1 MIAWINVCVKSI
13 MTRKSHLP
21 KKALVRVLGCK
32 VNQAEAE
39 AMARELESLG
49 YCIEPTAGTPDVVVV
64 NTCCVTS
71 KAEGKSRRMVS
82 GLAHKFPGARMI
94 VTGCLAEINPSSL
107 ESAAPGAVLLGA
119 FAKDRLR
126 EFIDEAANHVSI
138 VADSG
143 PSPCTTSVD
152 RGLRT
157 ARNRARAFLKVQDGC
172 SQSCAYC
179 IVPSARGP
187 SRSLPLD
194 QLLLC
199 GRNMDSD
206 GFAEIVLTGVHL
218 GRYGRDFHPP
228 MSLEDLLERLLEEC
242 PSTRFRLSSV
252 EPQEI
257 TPRLIELVASHRRV
271 CPHFHIPLQSGDD
284 NILRRM
290 RRPYDTAFIRQLIDR
305 IFARV
310 PQICIG
316 LDIMVG
322 FPGEDERSFR
332 KTVTLIEGSGA
343 AYLHVFPFSPRPG
356 TPAASFEPRV
366 PEGIARQRVKELRL
380 LSQTLRHRF
389 YKRFVGSTLSVV
401 RESGPDPDTG
411 FITARTDNYIAVLV
425 GAAPGT
431 TSKHT
436 FPVTLER
443 VVGEKMF
450 GAAATIDRK

>member
-1 MIAWINVCVKSI
+1 MRRLIAWINVCVKSI
-13 MTRKSHLP
+13 ITRKSHLP
-21 KKALVRVLGCK
+21 KNALVRVLGCK

-49 YCIEPTAGTPDVVVV
+49 YRIEASADAPDLVVV

-82 GLAHKFPGARMI
+82 GLAHKFPGARII
-94 VTGCLAEINPSSL
+94 VTGCLAEINPFSL
-107 ESAAPGAVLLGA
+107 ESAAPGAILLGA

-126 EFIDEAANHVSI
+126 EFIDEVANDVGV

-143 PSPCTTSVD
+143 ASPCTTCVD
-152 RGLRT
+152 RGPRT
-157 ARNRARAFLKVQDGC
+157 ARHRARAFLKVQDGC

-179 IVPSARGP
+179 IVPAARGP
-187 SRSLPLD
+187 SRSLSVD
-194 QLLLC
+194 QLLL
-199 GRNMDSD
+199 GARDMDSD

-218 GRYGRDFHPP
+218 GSYGRDFHPP
-228 MSLEDLLERLLEEC
+228 MSLEDLLERLLEKC
-242 PSTRFRLSSV
+242 PSARFRLSSV

-257 TPRLIELVASHRRV
+257 TPSLIELVAGNHRACR
-271 CPHFHIPLQSGDD
+271 HFHIPLQSGDD
-284 NILRRM
+284 NILSRM
-290 RRPYDTAFIRQLIDR
+290 RRPYDTAFIRHLIDS

-310 PQICIG
+310 PQTCVG

-322 FPGEDERSFR
+322 FPGEDEESFR
-332 KTVTLIEGSGA
+332 RTVTLIEGSGA

-366 PEGIARQRVKELRL
+366 PEGIARRRAKELRV

-389 YKRFVGSTLSVV
+389 YERFVGTTFSAV

-411 FITARTDNYIAVLV
+411 LIVTRTDNYIPVHV
-425 GAAPGT
+425 RGASAT
-431 TSKHT
+431 IRKRT

-443 VVGEKMF
+443 VVDQKVF
-450 GAAATIDRK
+450 GTLLV

>member
-1 MIAWINVCVKSI
+1 

-49 YCIEPTAGTPDVVVV
+49 YCIEPSADAPDLVVV

-126 EFIDEAANHVSI
+126 EFIDEAANNVGT

-143 PSPCTTSVD
+143 PSPCATYVD
-152 RGLRT
+152 LGPRT

-179 IVPSARGP
+179 IVPAARGP
-187 SRSLPLD
+187 SRSLPVD
-194 QLLLC
+194 QLLL
-199 GRNMDSD
+199 GARNMDSD

-218 GRYGRDFHPP
+218 GSYGRDFHPP
-228 MSLEDLLERLLEEC
+228 TSLEDLLERLLEEC

-284 NILRRM
+284 NILSRM
-290 RRPYDTAFIRQLIDR
+290 RRPYDTAFIRHLMDR

-310 PQICIG
+310 PQTCIG

-322 FPGEDERSFR
+322 FPGEDEESFR

-366 PEGIARQRVKELRL
+366 PEGHRSAKSKGVK
-380 LSQTLRHRF
+380 
-389 YKRFVGSTLSVV
+389 STI
-401 RESGPDPDTG
+401 PN
-411 FITARTDNYIAVLV
+411 A
-425 GAAPGT
+425 AAP
-431 TSKHT
+431 
-436 FPVTLER
+436 FL
-443 VVGEKMF
+443 
-450 GAAATIDRK
+450 